1 MKSLINK
8 LRKSRY
14 QAEPGSENMRQS
26 LTIPLRKYLH
36 GKNLA
41 IFSNFTFLFIRQSLI
56 NIFTKLSLVTKKEN
70 VGANSFRQGWVLSF
84 IICVTFALFGCS
96 PQSFKSQAAENLSQL
111 VTVTLADPKTFNWVL
126 NQEFPHVFLFTY
138 EGLTFENRITGEI
151 EPALAESWEISKDKK
166 RVVFTL
172 RENLKWSDGEPLTA
186 DDVVFT
192 YEDVVFNKEI
202 PTDARDSLKIGT
214 SGAFPK
220 VRKVDERRVEFILPE
235 PFAPFLRTTT
245 GTQNDAVII
254 LPKHAL
260 QDAVKS
266 KNSEGKPKLMSIW
279 GVDAKP
285 DEIIVNGPYKIESY
299 TTSERVVFRRNPYYW
314 RRDAQGDR
322 LPYIERVIWQI
333 TENMD
338 TQLLQFRSKD
348 LDTTDGWGRMRP
360 EDFPLLKREEKRGKF
375 KIYTGEGRPGTNFI
389 AFNLNKGRRNSRPLI
404 DPIKSRW
411 FNNLAFRQAV
421 AYAIDRQTMIN
432 NTLRGL
438 GELQNSPISV
448 QSPYYI
454 SPKEGLKVYEYNP
467 EKSKKLL
474 LGAGFKYNEKGAL
487 LDAEGNPV
495 RFTLI
500 TNAENQTRVSI
511 GATIKQNL
519 SQIGIQVD
527 LNPMAFNTLVDKLAN
542 TLDWECYLL
551 GFTGGVE
558 PHNGANVW
566 FTDGGLHSFNQAPQV
581 GQTPIE
587 GREVYPWEQEIA
599 DLYVKASQELDETK
613 RKAIYAETQRIT
625 QEYLPMIY
633 LVNALSMSAVRDRV
647 SGIKYS
653 SLGGAFWNIYEL
665 KVSD

>member
-1 MKSLINK
+1 
-8 LRKSRY
+8 
-14 QAEPGSENMRQS
+14 
-26 LTIPLRKYLH
+26 
-36 GKNLA
+36 
-41 IFSNFTFLFIRQSLI
+41 
-56 NIFTKLSLVTKKEN
+56 
-70 VGANSFRQGWVLSF
+70 
-84 IICVTFALFGCS
+84 
-96 PQSFKSQAAENLSQL
+96 
-111 VTVTLADPKTFNWVL
+111 
-126 NQEFPHVFLFTY
+126 
-138 EGLTFENRITGEI
+138 
-151 EPALAESWEISKDKK
+151 
-166 RVVFTL
+166 
-172 RENLKWSDGEPLTA
+172 
-186 DDVVFT
+186 
-192 YEDVVFNKEI
+192 
-202 PTDARDSLKIGT
+202 
-214 SGAFPK
+214 
-220 VRKVDERRVEFILPE
+220 
-235 PFAPFLRTTT
+235 
-245 GTQNDAVII
+245 
-254 LPKHAL
+254 
-260 QDAVKS
+260 
-266 KNSEGKPKLMSIW
+266 
-279 GVDAKP
+279 
-285 DEIIVNGPYKIESY
+285 
-299 TTSERVVFRRNPYYW
+299 
-314 RRDAQGDR
+314 
-322 LPYIERVIWQI
+322 
-333 TENMD
+333 
-338 TQLLQFRSKD
+338 
-348 LDTTDGWGRMRP
+348 
-360 EDFPLLKREEKRGKF
+360 
-375 KIYTGEGRPGTNFI
+375 
-389 AFNLNKGRRNSRPLI
+389 
-404 DPIKSRW
+404 
-411 FNNLAFRQAV
+411 
-421 AYAIDRQTMIN
+421 MIN

-527 LNPMAFNTLVDKLAN
+527 FNPIAFNTLVDKLAN

-558 PHNGANVW
+558 PHSGANVW